1 MRRWSRWGK
10 VAGDERVVEVEGKG
24 IWGEPRGKWG
34 DRGEHGSEWGTG
46 ERTEASGC
54 GGLILP
60 LVVDGEAVRGDRAP
74 VATGSVEQGR
84 RPGVRWAGQCNGLK
98 PREAGGSFLTLPS
111 AFSFLFL
118 FLFFQQLLHL
128 LFRH

>member
-84 RPGVRWAGQCNGLK
+84 RPGVRWAGWSGWAKAQ
-98 PREAGGSFLTLPS
+98 GGRGFLSPFRFLFKTFL
-111 AFSFLFL
+111 FSFNSS
-118 FLFFQQLLHL
+118 LLHFL
-128 LFRH
+128 LQ

>member
-1 MRRWSRWGK
+1 MSGAQGRGPRR
-10 VAGDERVVEVEGKG
+10 
-24 IWGEPRGKWG
+24 RG
-34 DRGEHGSEWGTG
+34 R
-46 ERTEASGC
+46 

-118 FLFFQQLLHL
+118 FLFFFSGNKSYCFAIIPSTKCLL
-128 LFRH
+128 

>member
-1 MRRWSRWGK
+1 MGRGRE
-10 VAGDERVVEVEGKG
+10 AE
-24 IWGEPRGKWG
+24 RGKWG
-34 DRGEHGSEWGTG
+34 GEWERHPRRRG
-46 ERTEASGC
+46 R

-60 LVVDGEAVRGDRAP
+60 LVVDGEAVRGDRTP

-84 RPGVRWAGQCNGLK
+84 RPRIRWAGQCNGLR
-98 PREAGGSFLTLPS
+98 PREAGGSFLSLLS
-111 AFSFLFL
+111 AFSFFIS